1 MKKRWTTLD
10 EATAQ
15 YTAFT
20 GKVPEYNR
28 MIDLYHRYRNEW
40 KHFDG
45 FRDWMMYH
53 LEEGGAASA

>member
-1 MKKRWTTLD
+1 MKKKWTPLD

-15 YTAFT
+15 YTEIT
-20 GKVPEYNR
+20 GEVPEEGQ

-45 FRDWMMYH
+45 FRDWMMYQ
-53 LEEGGAASA
+53 GVSA